1 MKQKLQE
8 LNWFNILTC
17 AGIGLALTLLYG
29 CGKDTQYV
37 TGPQGPAG
45 ATGQMGAPGSNG
57 SNGSDATVQY
67 VQLCHGTTHYPDT
80 FCEVAE
86 CVEGNLYGVY
96 SANGGFDSKLPAGA
110 YSSNGIN
117 CGCTVT
123 IGSNCSV
130 SN

>member
-8 LNWFNILTC
+8 LNRFTIVTC

-37 TGPQGPAG
+37 TGPQGPSG
-45 ATGQMGAPGSNG
+45 TNG
-57 SNGSDATVQY
+57 TDANVQY
-67 VQLCHGTTHYPDT
+67 VQLCHGNTRYPDT

-86 CVEGNLYGVY
+86 CVDGNLYGVY
-96 SANGGFDSKLPAGA
+96 SANGGFDSRLPQGT

-117 CGCTVT
+117 CSCIVT
-123 IGSNCSV
+123 IGANCSV
-130 SN
+130 SH